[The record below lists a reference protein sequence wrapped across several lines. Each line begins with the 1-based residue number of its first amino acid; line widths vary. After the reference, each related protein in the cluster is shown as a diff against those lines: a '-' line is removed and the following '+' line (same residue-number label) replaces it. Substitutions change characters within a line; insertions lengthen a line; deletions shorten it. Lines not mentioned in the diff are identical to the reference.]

1 MARLNEFISNQTNE
15 PTKKELTE
23 AITNV
28 FKEKKTQEKKSKK
41 TDCDDDKPKRKPSAY
56 NLFYKEQ
63 SAILKEKEALKDK
76 EDRMSAKEKMA
87 YIAQL
92 WKNKKSE
99 SVENKEEEKVE
110 EESEEESEEEKE
122 EVVVAVAKPTP
133 VKYGGRKGTGS
144 KK

>member
-23 AITNV
+23 AITKV

-41 TDCDDDKPKRKPSAY
+41 TDCNDDKPKRKPSAY

-76 EDRMSAKEKMA
+76 EDRMSAKEKMS

-92 WKNKKSE
+92 WKDKKGE
-99 SVENKEEEKVE
+99 SIQNKEEEESEK
-110 EESEEESEEEKE
+110 EESEEEIE

-133 VKYGGRKGTGS
+133 VKYGGRKGTGP
-144 KK
+144 K